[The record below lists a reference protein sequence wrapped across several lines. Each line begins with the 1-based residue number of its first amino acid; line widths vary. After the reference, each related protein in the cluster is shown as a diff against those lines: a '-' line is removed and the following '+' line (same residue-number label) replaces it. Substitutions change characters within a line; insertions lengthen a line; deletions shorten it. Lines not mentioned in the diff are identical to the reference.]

1 MSSICERALNRS
13 GSPTGAPNS
22 LPEFLYIITNDNVF
36 PSFGSPDGLFTP
48 SQTSH
53 CFTKRKFAW
62 DDLSTKGIETHL
74 ESKNRKLEITNFI
87 STYDSEATA
96 LKFPSPS
103 FSSNVKDGTQRIMKL
118 IIDTH
123 GLVPAW
129 AITTTTTRIPIWI
142 EQGALPK
149 VPKGVLHMTR
159 EGFAAFEATACICL
173 DEARA
178 ILNLKEGVGERGEWL
193 ACGYIPR
200 ERICGQVVINPAT
213 KDKTRAINKMI
224 DDASDMKQK
233 AKKKQ
238 KREIT
243 VYHGLRAPSIPV
255 RTSSLQSLRPEE
267 RRRGDT
273 QGRAIKPPRSRDTK
287 KEHAMKLAQSLLKTA
302 LILSAMELEVCSHF
316 PSRCCMTNYIRQAER
331 STQEAKET
339 QIHSDDWLSER
350 DPKQQAAITLPG
362 TPMKP
367 TNEHVDVNYDL
378 TNESSNV
385 NERTTNQLLPKNKRL
400 RRIAAQD
407 FASPR
412 ETRDSSSREIHPE
425 EPQHDIESMTKDLAT
440 TSINTNTPPPSPIL
454 PRKQDQRHVTFAIID
469 EDSSSHYSND
479 VSSLAAESSDD
490 VVVPTDHNLTHRQPT
505 YNDSPP
511 VPATPPPVTQPTD
524 AAPISSVSPLTVAW
538 FERIGHS
545 LDKGI
550 ALKARLAE
558 VTARKQEMQEWREG
572 GNDGDGWAIGVLHDR
587 AGLWRGG
594 AGDE

>member
-1 MSSICERALNRS
+1 MSIICERALNRS

-22 LPEFLYIITNDNVF
+22 LPEFLYIITNDIVF
-36 PSFGSPDGLFTP
+36 PSFGSLDGLFTP

-53 CFTKRKFAW
+53 RFTKRKFAW

-74 ESKNRKLEITNFI
+74 ENKNRKLEITNFI

-96 LKFPSPS
+96 LKFPPPS
-103 FSSNVKDGTQRIMKL
+103 VSSNVKGGTQRITKL
-118 IIDTH
+118 IIDTQ

-149 VPKGVLHMTR
+149 MPKGVLHMTPK
-159 EGFAAFEATACICL
+159 GFAAFEATAWICL

-178 ILNLKEGVGERGEWL
+178 ILNLKEGVGERGEWM

-200 ERICGQVVINPAT
+200 ERVCGQVVIDAAT
-213 KDKTRAINKMI
+213 KDKTRAINDMV

-238 KREIT
+238 KREVA

-302 LILSAMELEVCSHF
+302 LILSGMELE
-316 PSRCCMTNYIRQAER
+316 AER

-339 QIHSDDWLSER
+339 QIRSDDWLPER

-362 TPMKP
+362 TPMKL
-367 TNEHVDVNYDL
+367 TNEHVDGNYDL
-378 TNESSNV
+378 TNESSSIND
-385 NERTTNQLLPKNKRL
+385 RTTNQLLPKNKRL

-412 ETRDSSSREIHPE
+412 ETRGSSSREIHPE
-425 EPQHDIESMTKDLAT
+425 EPQHDIESMTKDLAA

-454 PRKQDQRHVTFAIID
+454 PRKQDQRHVTFAIND

-511 VPATPPPVTQPTD
+511 VLATPPPVTQPTD

-550 ALKARLAE
+550 ALKTRLAE
-558 VTARKQEMQEWREG
+558 VTARQQEMQEWREG
-572 GNDGDGWAIGVLHDR
+572 GNAGYGWASGVLHDR

-594 AGDE
+594 VGDE

>member
-1 MSSICERALNRS
+1 M
-13 GSPTGAPNS
+13 
-22 LPEFLYIITNDNVF
+22 F
-36 PSFGSPDGLFTP
+36 PSFGSPDGLFMP

-53 CFTKRKFAW
+53 RFTKRNFAW
-62 DDLSTKGIETHL
+62 DSLSTKGIETHL
-74 ESKNRKLEITNFI
+74 ESKNRKLEVTNFI
-87 STYDSEATA
+87 SAYDSEATA
-96 LKFPSPS
+96 LKFPPPS
-103 FSSNVKDGTQRIMKL
+103 FSSNVKDGTQRITKL
-118 IIDTH
+118 IIDTQ

-129 AITTTTTRIPIWI
+129 AITTTTTQIPIWI

-149 VPKGVLHMTR
+149 VPKGVLHMTP
-159 EGFAAFEATACICL
+159 EGFAAFEATAWICL

-178 ILNLKEGVGERGEWL
+178 LLNLKEGVGERGEWL

-200 ERICGQVVINPAT
+200 ERVCGQVVIGAAT
-213 KDKTRAINKMI
+213 KDKRRAVNKRV
-224 DDASDMKQK
+224 DDASDMKQE

-238 KREIT
+238 KREVA

-273 QGRAIKPPRSRDTK
+273 QGRAIKPPRSGDTK
-287 KEHAMKLAQSLLKTA
+287 KEHAMKLAQSLFKTA

-316 PSRCCMTNYIRQAER
+316 TSRCCITNHIRQADR
-331 STQEAKET
+331 SMHEAKET
-339 QIHSDDWLSER
+339 QIHSDSWLSER
-350 DPKQQAAITLPG
+350 DLKQQAAVTLPG
-362 TPMKP
+362 TPIKA
-367 TNEHVDVNYDL
+367 TNEHVDVDYDL
-378 TNESSNV
+378 TNESSDIND
-385 NERTTNQLLPKNKRL
+385 RTTDQHLPKNKRL
-400 RRIAAQD
+400 RKIAAQD

-412 ETRDSSSREIHPE
+412 ETRGSSSREIHPK
-425 EPQHDIESMTKDLAT
+425 EPQHDIESMTEDLAA

-454 PRKQDQRHVTFAIID
+454 PRKQDQRHVTFAISD

-479 VSSLAAESSDD
+479 ISSLAAESSDD
-490 VVVPTDHNLTHRQPT
+490 VVAPTDHNLTHRQPT

-558 VTARKQEMQEWREG
+558 VTARQQEMQEWREG
-572 GNDGDGWAIGVLHDR
+572 GNDGDGWARGVLHDR